1 MAALS
6 HGTIE
11 RKSISSTLVSSLILA
26 IASKDFSTVFP
37 HATSVTS
44 EPSLHLRA

>member
-11 RKSISSTLVSSLILA
+11 RKSISSTLVSLSILA
-26 IASKDFSTVFP
+26 IASRDFSMVFP
-37 HATSVTS
+37 HATSVKS
-44 EPSLHLRA
+44 VPSLHLRA